1 MTFCK
6 SLQIFQQVSLTGIH
20 QNDKKWLNDSLANFM
35 KSFVSEK
42 IKVHF
47 VKSQKKVI
55 NYELYKSL
63 KLIPK
68 NLPPRTDKVA
78 LLGLT
83 PRPTWFVAVH
93 RYSPASVNTRL
104 VTVRA
109 KLVIELP

>member
-1 MTFCK
+1 
-6 SLQIFQQVSLTGIH
+6 
-20 QNDKKWLNDSLANFM
+20 M

-42 IKVHF
+42 MKVHF

-83 PRPTWFVAVH
+83 PRPTWLVAVH

-109 KLVIELP
+109 KLVVELP